1 MIKLKELL
9 NEDLGDKMR
18 DVMGKL
24 AKSLGLKSIV
34 SMHTGKGSLSY
45 FLDDDREAKKL
56 QKFLQ
61 RSFKRV
67 RLIQLDKPKG
77 DTANWVVAADMLG
90 LESVNEDFWATP
102 APFSS
107 QEAKLHLDMDIKK
120 MSKHLGKAS
129 QQVIK
134 IMMNGVKG
142 NRYDALDIQRGL
154 QHGPATRTHHGEAE
168 FIQMLWRKV
177 RDGFR
182 RYSPD
187 RKLKR
192 K

>member
-1 MIKLKELL
+1 
-9 NEDLGDKMR
+9 
-18 DVMGKL
+18 
-24 AKSLGLKSIV
+24 
-34 SMHTGKGSLSY
+34 
-45 FLDDDREAKKL
+45 
-56 QKFLQ
+56 
-61 RSFKRV
+61 
-67 RLIQLDKPKG
+67 
-77 DTANWVVAADMLG
+77 
-90 LESVNEDFWATP
+90 
-102 APFSS
+102 
-107 QEAKLHLDMDIKK
+107 
-120 MSKHLGKAS
+120 
-129 QQVIK
+129 
-134 IMMNGVKG
+134 MNGVKG